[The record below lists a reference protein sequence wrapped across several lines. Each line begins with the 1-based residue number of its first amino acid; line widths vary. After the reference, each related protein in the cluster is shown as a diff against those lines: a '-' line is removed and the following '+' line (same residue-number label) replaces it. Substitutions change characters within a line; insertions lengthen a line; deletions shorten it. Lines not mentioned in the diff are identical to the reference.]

1 MSPPAMGGY
10 RKISLGKV
18 SHFTLFDASK
28 PTNGSEMFT
37 EKAPAIIRTQ

>member
-1 MSPPAMGGY
+1 MVQCYS
-10 RKISLGKV
+10 KISLRKV
-18 SHFTLFDASK
+18 SHFTLFEGSK